1 MEQSWEADGGVVKNG
16 EGEDQRGDGNGEEDG
31 LGQVGGTTIGS
42 SYVADVLT
50 ISWPKSW
57 VHADLHE

>member
-16 EGEDQRGDGNGEEDG
+16 EGEDQCGDGKGEEDG

-42 SYVADVLT
+42 SYVADVLS
-50 ISWPKSW
+50 ISWPKPW
-57 VHADLHE
+57 FHEDLHE